1 MSRLQSARK
10 TILRGAAVVA
20 GLQVVEQLTGL
31 LTQTLIAAYFGATA
45 ATDAY
50 LVAIGVISLITLW
63 ATLPINQVI
72 IPMFR
77 YDLARRGEDQAWRN
91 TSVLLNNLTLL
102 FLVLVAVGWFL
113 APWLAR
119 LVGLGFDD
127 ATADLSSSLT
137 RILLFGVV
145 LVGGAAFLSQLWYSY
160 DAFVAPGV
168 AGIAAN
174 LGMAAGIVI
183 LAHGWGVYGLA
194 IAVVIGNVAQLVVQL
209 PIVWRHRRVYEARV
223 DFRHPGM
230 REMWDLSLP
239 VFVSTGGF
247 QIDRLTDR
255 FFGSVLPAGSLS
267 ALVFA
272 RLLAAF
278 PEKILFKPFQKTT
291 FPHFTKLIAEEKTA
305 ALSRQLFQYIRLV
318 VFLSVPAAAGMI
330 LLGDA
335 IVEVVYRRGAFDDR
349 AVQLTTHALA
359 LYAVGL
365 PAAFVGH
372 ALSNTF
378 IGLKNTKTVMR
389 LSLFRIGTKIA
400 LSFALIPVLS
410 HGGIALAESISH
422 VLRTGLLF
430 WMLPTEIRAGETWAT
445 VRSVA
450 GTFVATG
457 VMVAAIVGL
466 RTASDGT
473 LHVIAQL
480 AFLVPLGALVYFATS
495 WLSRQ
500 AEVEWIGRSLATI
513 ARRG

>member
-1 MSRLQSARK
+1 
-10 TILRGAAVVA
+10 
-20 GLQVVEQLTGL
+20 
-31 LTQTLIAAYFGATA
+31 
-45 ATDAY
+45 
-50 LVAIGVISLITLW
+50 
-63 ATLPINQVI
+63 
-72 IPMFR
+72 
-77 YDLARRGEDQAWRN
+77 DLARRGEDEAWRN

-102 FLVLVAVGWFL
+102 FLALVALGWFL

-127 ATADLSSSLT
+127 ATAELSSSLT
-137 RILLFGVV
+137 RILLVGVV
-145 LVGGAAFLSQLWYSY
+145 LVGAATFLSQLWHSY
-160 DAFVAPGV
+160 AAFVAPGL

-194 IAVVIGNVAQLVVQL
+194 IAVVIGNVAQLVIQL
-209 PIVWRHRRVYEARV
+209 PIVWRHRHAYEMRV

-255 FFGSVLPAGSLS
+255 FFASLLPAGSLTS
-267 ALVFA
+267 LVFA

-291 FPHFTKLIAEEKTA
+291 FPHFTRLIAEEKTA
-305 ALSRQLFQYIRLV
+305 ALSRQLFQYIRLL

-330 LLGDA
+330 LLGDVV
-335 IVEVVYRRGAFDDR
+335 VEVVYQRGAFDDR
-349 AVQLTTHALA
+349 AVQLTTQALGW
-359 LYAVGL
+359 YAVGL

-389 LSLFRIGTKIA
+389 LSLFRIGVKIA

-422 VLRTGLLF
+422 MLRTALLF
-430 WMLPTEIRAGETWAT
+430 WRLPSEIRARETWAT
-445 VRSVA
+445 ARSIA

-457 VMVAAIVGL
+457 VMVMAIMGL
-466 RTASDGT
+466 RTTSDGA
-473 LHVIAQL
+473 LNMIAEL
-480 AFLVPLGALVYFATS
+480 AFLVPLGAGVYFATS
-495 WLSRQ
+495 WLARQ
-500 AEVEWIGRSLATI
+500 AEVEWIGRSLTAI
-513 ARRG
+513 ARR